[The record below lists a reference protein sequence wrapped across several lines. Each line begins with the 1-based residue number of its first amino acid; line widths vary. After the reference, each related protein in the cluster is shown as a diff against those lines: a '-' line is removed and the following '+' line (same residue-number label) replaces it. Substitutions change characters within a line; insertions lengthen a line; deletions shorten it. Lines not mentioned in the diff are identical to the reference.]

1 MSRTRWYQAAFAVYD
16 PAIRGQLTGVERKPS
31 AVEIGLEPCAEIHR
45 RRIDGDADVAEVARA
60 ITRRNDKIKIDRCFV
75 NDLARAEGS
84 SPIVQAVINIARARN
99 MTTTA
104 EGVETEQREMLLS
117 LGCTEM
123 QGYLLSPARPV
134 AEIWKLLA
142 REKRIAAA

>member
-1 MSRTRWYQAAFAVYD
+1 M
-16 PAIRGQLTGVERKPS
+16 TGVERKPS

-45 RRIDGDADVAEVARA
+45 RRIDGDTDVAEVARA

-75 NDLARAEGS
+75 HDLAGAEGS
-84 SPIVQAVINIARARN
+84 SPIVQAVINIAKARN

-104 EGVETEQREMLLS
+104 EGVETEQQREMLLS

-123 QGYLLSPARPV
+123 QGYLFSPARPV
-134 AEIWKLLA
+134 AESRKLLA